1 MTQWQKLLLL
11 ALTLSTVVLA
21 GSTQYYYRQYQ
32 EIKANPQKVTQDAT
46 DALVKEVSQLMI
58 LPQETPSVAT
68 VTDLERLKGQPFFLH
83 AKVGD
88 RVLIFSIA
96 KKAVLYD
103 PVNHKIVEVA
113 PLNTGAPT
121 DQQPAPLKK

>member
-1 MTQWQKLLLL
+1 MTQWQKIVMLVLVV
-11 ALTLSTVVLA
+11 STVVLA
-21 GSTQYYYRQYQ
+21 GSTQYYYRQFQ
-32 EIKANPQKVTQDAT
+32 EIKKNPQKASQDDT
-46 DALVKEVSQLMI
+46 DQLVKKVSQLMV
-58 LPQETPSVAT
+58 LPEEPPSVAT
-68 VTDLERLKGQPFFLH
+68 ITDLEQVKGQPFFAR

-113 PLNTGAPT
+113 PLNTGAPMGE
-121 DQQPAPLKK
+121 PAPSQK